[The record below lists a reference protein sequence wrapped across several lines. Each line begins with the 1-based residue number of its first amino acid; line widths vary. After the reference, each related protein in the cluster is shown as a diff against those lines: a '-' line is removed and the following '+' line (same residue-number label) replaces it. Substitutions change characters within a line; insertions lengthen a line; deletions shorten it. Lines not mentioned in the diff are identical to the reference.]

1 MPDVASTADEPLLL
15 GLDVGSSRIKALLI
29 DRTGEAR
36 GFAAGAT
43 PLSSSAEGI
52 GMTVGA
58 FRTALAGVLDAL
70 GSDRRR
76 VAGIGIA
83 GMAESGA
90 PFDAQYRPMGPVI
103 AWRDHR
109 GGEAAERLHEHFGDA
124 LAARIGQRPRNVLS
138 VAKLGWVL
146 ARAARPPSRWLGVPE
161 LCLHELSGVTATEH
175 SLAARTGCYDI
186 ASRTYMPEVA
196 QALGLPADVFAP
208 VRTAGEIMGRV
219 SPGGIAWSG
228 LPRSSPVTIAGHD
241 HLAGA
246 EGLAAEGGDLVN
258 SVGTAETVLGRH
270 RDVPDLE
277 RSLSLGLAVTV
288 RPGGA
293 EWVVLASAARAGLIL
308 DTVAR
313 ALGRSPDELDRLAEL
328 TGEAGAQ
335 PDVDAL
341 RASVDAGSE
350 PELPAGTPG
359 EIWNGLLA
367 ALAART
373 TRAAD
378 RLADL
383 LGPANRMVV
392 FGGGSASGP
401 WLQAKA
407 EAARLPVLRC
417 TVNEAVARGAALTAG
432 VAAGWWPALRQ
443 GAPLATLEPVSAP
456 G

>member
-1 MPDVASTADEPLLL
+1 M
-15 GLDVGSSRIKALLI
+15 
-29 DRTGEAR
+29 
-36 GFAAGAT
+36 
-43 PLSSSAEGI
+43 
-52 GMTVGA
+52 
-58 FRTALAGVLDAL
+58 
-70 GSDRRR
+70 
-76 VAGIGIA
+76 
-83 GMAESGA
+83 
-90 PFDAQYRPMGPVI
+90 
-103 AWRDHR
+103 
-109 GGEAAERLHEHFGDA
+109 
-124 LAARIGQRPRNVLS
+124 
-138 VAKLGWVL
+138 
-146 ARAARPPSRWLGVPE
+146 
-161 LCLHELSGVTATEH
+161 
-175 SLAARTGCYDI
+175 
-186 ASRTYMPEVA
+186 
-196 QALGLPADVFAP
+196 
-208 VRTAGEIMGRV
+208 
-219 SPGGIAWSG
+219 
-228 LPRSSPVTIAGHD
+228 TIAGHD